1 MVSHD
6 LTAITQSTH
15 RIIYLEKGIQFDG
28 PAKELPNLN
37 DLAMIRGIIDP
48 HSSHI
53 PTDTAKLQTG
63 DA

>member
-1 MVSHD
+1 MYKR
-6 LTAITQSTH
+6 Q
-15 RIIYLEKGIQFDG
+15 IIYLEKSIQFDG